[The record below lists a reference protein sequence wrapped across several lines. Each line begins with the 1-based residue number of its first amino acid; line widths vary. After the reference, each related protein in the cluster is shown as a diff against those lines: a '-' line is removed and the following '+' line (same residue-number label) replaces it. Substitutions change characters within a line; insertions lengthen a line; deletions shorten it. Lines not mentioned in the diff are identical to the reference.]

1 MERELIRKAGR
12 IGMELIPDTASDLWC
27 YRPVILDEEGRE
39 TVRYKPDPCEF
50 KYTEAQVRVI
60 LRVNPSFQ

>member
-1 MERELIRKAGR
+1 
-12 IGMELIPDTASDLWC
+12 MELIPDTASDLWC

-50 KYTEAQVRVI
+50 KYTEAQVRNMVMK
-60 LRVNPSFQ
+60 